1 MVMPAKPVVLQLLE
15 GNKGKYSKKQLEERL
30 ERENSI
36 KPKTDNIKPPSWLS
50 PFAKKFFK
58 KRAREL
64 LEVDL
69 MTNVD
74 VEALA
79 RLAHAYDMYV
89 RCSQEVE
96 NEGLM
101 VEYTNKAAETNK
113 VPHPLL
119 TKMKAFDDQM
129 KYLESQFGLTPA
141 ARAKLA
147 IHKEP
152 EKEKTEEEVLFGDV

>member
-1 MVMPAKPVVLQLLE
+1 MGRNAKPVMLQLLE
-15 GNKGKYSKKQLEERL
+15 GNKGKYSKAQLQERM
-30 ERENSI
+30 EREKSI
-36 KPKTDNIKPPSWLS
+36 QPKSDNIKPPTWLS
-50 PFAKKFFK
+50 PFAKRIFK
-58 KRAREL
+58 RKAKEL

-79 RLAHAYDMYV
+79 RWCDAYDDYV
-89 RCSQEVE
+89 ECSKIIKE
-96 NEGLM
+96 EGLM

-119 TKMKAFDDQM
+119 TKKKAAHEQM
-129 KYLESQFGLTPA
+129 KSLETEFGLTPA

-147 IHKEP
+147 IQKQE
-152 EKEKTEEEVLFGDV
+152 EKEKSEEELMFGDI